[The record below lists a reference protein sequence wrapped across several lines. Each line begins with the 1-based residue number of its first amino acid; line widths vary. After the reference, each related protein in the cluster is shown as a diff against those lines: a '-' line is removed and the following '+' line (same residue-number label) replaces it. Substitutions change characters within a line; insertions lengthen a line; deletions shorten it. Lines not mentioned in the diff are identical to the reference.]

1 MSKKILRYISNLLK
15 SDDLLEKKTQ
25 TKGCRKIDDKMKD
38 RRFKSKGEGYFF
50 YKLQK
55 GMLE

>member
-25 TKGCRKIDDKMKD
+25 TKDGGKIDDKMKD
-38 RRFKSKGEGYFF
+38 RRFKSKGEGYF
-50 YKLQK
+50 L
-55 GMLE
+55 